1 MYDKTLFNSQRDADA
16 TVDIIAQII
25 NGAFCKSLD
34 ELASGLGQHDKEII
48 SEIERIQEIDPEDT
62 APGALMLRSM
72 IAAFYGG
79 FGMGVEFAKDVM
91 LERSEAPQEP
101 LTRGQKAGQTN
112 HLRHEEKKARWERER
127 KDKAAAVEAA
137 RAILHDPAADPA
149 AKLTAWNVLEGKR

>member
-1 MYDKTLFNSQRDADA
+1 MYNKTLFNSQREADE
-16 TVDIIAQII
+16 TVETMALVI

-48 SEIERIQEIDPEDT
+48 SKIEEIQEINPEDT
-62 APGALMLRSM
+62 TPGALILRSM
-72 IAAFYGG
+72 IASFYGG

-112 HLRHEEKKARWERER
+112 HRRHEEKKARWEQQS

-149 AKLTAWNVLEGKR
+149 AKLTAWNILEGKR

>member
-1 MYDKTLFNSQRDADA
+1 MYNKTLFNSQRDADA

-34 ELASGLGQHDKEII
+34 ELADGLGQHDKEII
-48 SEIERIQEIDPEDT
+48 SKIEQIQEIAPEDT
-62 APGALMLRSM
+62 TPGALILRSM
-72 IAAFYGG
+72 ISSFYGG
-79 FGMGVEFAKDVM
+79 FGMGVEFARAVM
-91 LERSEAPQEP
+91 EEGSDAPQEP

-112 HLRHEEKKARWERER
+112 HRRHAEKKARWEQES

-149 AKLTAWNVLEGKR
+149 AKLTAWNVLGGKR